1 MFHVI
6 PILCLIATI
15 FFLEVKLSKEI
26 KAIKEEIEAL
36 ENIIMS
42 IKTNNGQQDTQQTPE
57 NN

>member
-15 FFLEVKLSKEI
+15 FFLEVKLAKEV
-26 KAIKEEIEAL
+26 KAIKEEIEVL

-42 IKTNNGQQDTQQTPE
+42 IKANNEQQDNQQTSK

>member
-15 FFLEVKLSKEI
+15 FFLEVKLAKEV
-26 KAIKEEIEAL
+26 KAIKEEIEVL
-36 ENIIMS
+36 ESIIMS
-42 IKTNNGQQDTQQTPE
+42 IKTNNGQQDNQQTPE

>member
-6 PILCLIATI
+6 PILCLITTI

-26 KAIKEEIEAL
+26 KAIKEEIEVL

-42 IKTNNGQQDTQQTPE
+42 IKTNNGQQDNQQTPE